1 MKSNMTRILRIV
13 RYLLF
18 QVLSEREK
26 KKIQQAPS
34 IILNQFLLDSFK
46 SLYQIE
52 CFYTTRHRQTKK
64 KVPMKGIS
72 ISK

>member
-13 RYLLF
+13 SIYFFKCCLKKK
-18 QVLSEREK
+18 K

-34 IILNQFLLDSFK
+34 IILNQFLLNSFK
-46 SLYQIE
+46 SPYQIE
-52 CFYTTRHRQTKK
+52 CFYTTRHKQTKGM
-64 KVPMKGIS
+64 MKGIS